1 MNVATITIPEEKAR
15 DYFEQYRDSVREAR
29 HEERVEEDRMMMRA
43 FKAADQGLPLLH
55 LTDSMRTAG
64 EDELHRPR
72 LAIARAHVEWAHLER
87 RREGGF
93 TIAEDRWPAPNARF
107 SIRRFADGT
116 LPEGPWI
123 GSGTWRAMVPNIPP
137 KLRPKFKLGNY
148 HVLWEAEWL
157 RIREVRAPRDPFLL
171 KWLGGELYAVLA
183 AWDLTEIERAVLAD
197 HRLRDA
203 RS

>member
-1 MNVATITIPEEKAR
+1 MNVATITVPEEKAR

-55 LTDSMRTAG
+55 LTESMRIAG
-64 EDELHRPR
+64 QDDEGRPR
-72 LAIARAHVEWAHLER
+72 LAIARAHVEWAYL
-87 RREGGF
+87 RRENDGAF
-93 TIAEDRWPAPNARF
+93 QISEDRWPAPNARF
-107 SIRRFADGT
+107 SIRRFPTGT
-116 LPEGPWI
+116 LPEGSWI
-123 GSGTWRAMVPNIPP
+123 PSGRWRAMVPNIPP

-157 RIREVRAPRDPFLL
+157 RDVEVRAPRDPFLL

-183 AWDLTEIERAVLAD
+183 AWDLTEIERAVLSD